1 MKRTAKSIL
10 AYLAALAMLFSFVAQ
25 AAITDSN
32 VNEPGTI
39 PVLKEPTKITIGVSQ
54 DASYESWKTSA
65 IGDWV
70 KQQTNVEIE
79 WKFYPTKS
87 SDARQQIEL
96 EIADSQGKDLPDI
109 ILGILNESQRNAFG
123 KDGYI
128 LELTDMF
135 ANQGAFFYEACI
147 REGMKAA
154 EILKYCKSPNGG
166 LYGVPTFDLALGN
179 AYSNRAWICKD
190 FLEALDMES
199 PTTADELYEFLKA
212 VKENDLNGNG
222 KKDEIGI
229 IGSANGWNGNPL
241 AWLQNMFIY
250 CDNTDDRFMVVDG
263 ELDVSY
269 DKEDYREFLIYARK
283 LCDEKLLDPLS
294 FTQEYNAAFLPQVTA
309 EELQVAIA
317 ICGGVGGF
325 GANVSHY
332 QAAEVIEGPNGYKAS
347 TFTPSSGAIATTQ
360 AYITCAAERP
370 EACFAFLMIGFSDAN
385 YPINAR
391 YGQQGLDWDYCT
403 DGETGLYEA
412 LGYPAVFKWLRGDIR
427 SITGQTSVWGG
438 ANVTTLP
445 FIGKM
450 GMCYYVDTSV
460 EGNMGTAMTAGNT
473 VAQAPYAPEEVVY
486 KIIYTEEEA
495 EATAENRANIRSY
508 IKEARTQFVAGN
520 LDPNSD
526 DDWNAYINQLKEYHY
541 EDILEI
547 DREAYLRTIAG

>member
-10 AYLAALAMLFSFVAQ
+10 AYLAVLAMLFSFVAQ

-70 KQQTNVEIE
+70 KQRTNVEIE
-79 WKFYPTKS
+79 WKFYPNG
-87 SDARQQIEL
+87 SDGRQQIEL
-96 EIADSQGKDLPDI
+96 EIADSQGKALPDI
-109 ILGILNESQRNAFG
+109 LLGILNESQRNTFG

-128 LELTDMF
+128 LDLTDMF
-135 ANQGAFFYEACI
+135 ASQGAFFYEACA
-147 REGMKAA
+147 REGLDPA
-154 EILKYCKSPNGG
+154 EVLKYCKSPNGG
-166 LYGVPTFDLALGN
+166 LYGVPSLDLNYGN

-222 KKDEIGI
+222 KNDEIGI

-241 AWLQNMFIY
+241 SWLQNMFIY

-269 DKEDYREFLIYARK
+269 DKEAYREFLIYARR

-325 GANVSHY
+325 GSNISHY
-332 QAAEVIEGPNGYKAS
+332 QAAEVIEGPDGYKAS
-347 TFTPSSGAIATTQ
+347 TFTPSSGAIASTS
-360 AYITCAAERP
+360 AYITCAAESP
-370 EACFAFLMIGFSDAN
+370 EACFAFLMIGFSDAD
-385 YPINAR
+385 YPIIAR
-391 YGQQGLDWDYCT
+391 YGQQGLDWDYCA
-403 DGETGLYEA
+403 DGEVGLSDA

-427 SITGQTSVWGG
+427 SIAGQTSVWGG

-445 FIGKM
+445 HLGHM
-450 GMCYYVDTSV
+450 AMSYYVDTSV
-460 EGNMGTAMTAGNT
+460 EGNKGTAMTAANT

-495 EATAENRANIRSY
+495 EATAEDRANIRSY

-541 EDILEI
+541 EDVLDI

>member
-10 AYLAALAMLFSFVAQ
+10 AYLAVLAMLFSFVAQ

-70 KQQTNVEIE
+70 KQRTNVEIE
-79 WKFYPTKS
+79 WKFYPNG
-87 SDARQQIEL
+87 SDGRQQIEL
-96 EIADSQGKDLPDI
+96 EIADSQGKALPDI
-109 ILGILNESQRNAFG
+109 LLGILNESQRNTFG

-128 LELTDMF
+128 LDLTDMF
-135 ANQGAFFYEACI
+135 ASQGAFFYEACA
-147 REGMKAA
+147 REGLDPA
-154 EILKYCKSPNGG
+154 EVLKYCKSPNGG
-166 LYGVPTFDLALGN
+166 LYGVPSLDLNYGN

-222 KKDEIGI
+222 KNDEIGI

-241 AWLQNMFIY
+241 SWLQNMFIY

-269 DKEDYREFLIYARK
+269 DKEAYREFLIYARK

-294 FTQEYNAAFLPQVTA
+294 FTQEYTA
-309 EELQVAIA
+309 
-317 ICGGVGGF
+317 
-325 GANVSHY
+325 
-332 QAAEVIEGPNGYKAS
+332 
-347 TFTPSSGAIATTQ
+347 SSGAIASTS
-360 AYITCAAERP
+360 AYITCAAESP
-370 EACFAFLMIGFSDAN
+370 EACFAFLMIGFSDAD
-385 YPINAR
+385 YPIIAR
-391 YGQQGLDWDYCT
+391 YGQQGLDWDYCA
-403 DGETGLYEA
+403 DGEVGLYDA

-427 SITGQTSVWGG
+427 SIAGQTSVWGG

-445 FIGKM
+445 YLGHM
-450 GMCYYVDTSV
+450 SMSYYVDTSV
-460 EGNMGTAMTAGNT
+460 EGNKGTAMTAANT

-541 EDILEI
+541 EDVLDI